1 MQTEVRRHA
10 EYAALRA
17 TIRERGT
24 ARMLLIPFVFT
35 AWAGVAIATSAVIAV
50 ALSTLVPLLVLAAG
64 FEATFALYTNV
75 ERLGRYLQVF
85 HEQDAAVDWEH
96 VSMEFGRRF
105 SDGGPDPLFARLFMT
120 AVSVNFLP
128 VTLGGTTVEIV
139 VLALL
144 HFVFIFRMRHAQTAA
159 QRKRAIDLDRFQ
171 TLATARAT
179 PGGARDSST
188 VL

>member
-75 ERLGRYLQVF
+75 ERIGRYLQVF
-85 HEQDAAVDWEH
+85 HEEGTGTLPPLADPPAWERVAMVFGKGIPGAAGH
-96 VSMEFGRRF
+96 
-105 SDGGPDPLFARLFMT
+105 PLFAPVFGLATM
-120 AVSVNFLP
+120 VNYLA
-128 VTLGGTTVEIV
+128 V
-139 VLALL
+139 VLPGPVLVEVAALTVPHMAFL
-144 HFVFIFRMRHAQTAA
+144 AWLLVTDRAMRTQRAKELARFRE
-159 QRKRAIDLDRFQ
+159 I
-171 TLATARAT
+171 
-179 PGGARDSST
+179 RDSG
-188 VL
+188 L

>member
-75 ERLGRYLQVF
+75 ERIGRYYNDLNPASSRASTATPYF
-85 HEQDAAVDWEH
+85 STSSPPPAKMSAKAWEH
-96 VSMEFGRRF
+96 WVS
-105 SDGGPDPLFARLFMT
+105 A
-120 AVSVNFLP
+120 
-128 VTLGGTTVEIV
+128 
-139 VLALL
+139 
-144 HFVFIFRMRHAQTAA
+144 
-159 QRKRAIDLDRFQ
+159 RAICTTAKWSDRI
-171 TLATARAT
+171 
-179 PGGARDSST
+179 G
-188 VL
+188 